1 MICLFS
7 SQLLQAAGGA
17 KQRVMTNQTPQQLE
31 AEHLNQPLTSAE
43 LKASTRVIF
52 QRVIQARIYHAGTW
66 TLAGTSQTPA
76 NVARTLASLQPS
88 FVTGL
93 LRLSDHGELS
103 NAEEEGFLAVRSA
116 VRSASKSCRF
126 DIVINAGNET
136 SGDTFIRHLREV
148 NVRIHPDA
156 WTFYVQPDD
165 NSLSPDVFDQGIAFA
180 HSCGQMVGYDG
191 PLSLIPE
198 GVDFI
203 VVRAWDLK
211 LNRKVIDQL
220 RSRHHVPL
228 IVELPTTFGTRDQPE
243 IETYVNDMNSGER
256 VSVVTRLAQDQGE
269 WGYRFAY
276 PIIYPLHPAK
286 QAFDATKDNILL
298 VTIRAL
304 MARFN

>member
-7 SQLLQAAGGA
+7 SQYLQAAGGG
-17 KQRVMTNQTPQQLE
+17 KQRVEATQTPQQQE
-31 AEHLNQPLTSAE
+31 AEHLNRPLTQTE
-43 LKASTRVIF
+43 LKASPKSIF
-52 QRVIQARIYHAGTW
+52 QRVIQARIFHAGTW
-66 TLAGTSQTPA
+66 TLAGTAQTPA
-76 NVARTLASLQPS
+76 NVARTIASMQPS

-93 LRLSDHGELS
+93 LRLSDHGDLS

-116 VRSASKSCRF
+116 VRSANKSCRF
-126 DIVINAGNET
+126 DIVINAGIEN
-136 SGDTFIRHLREV
+136 SGDTVIRHLREV

-165 NSLSPDVFDQGIAFA
+165 NTLSPEVFDQGISYA

-211 LNRKVIDQL
+211 LSRKVIDQL
-220 RSRHHVPL
+220 RSKQHIPL
-228 IVELPTTFGTRDQPE
+228 IVELPTTFGNRDQPE
-243 IETYVNDMNSGER
+243 IETYVNDMNTGER
-256 VSVVTRLAQDQGE
+256 ISVVTRLAQDQGD

-276 PIIYPLHPAK
+276 PIIYPLHPAR

-304 MARFN
+304 MARFD